1 MLYSGKKIVGRIRS
15 HIKKRGGAYSA
26 WVVGISKEP
35 RGSLFTKHG
44 VRRVG
49 DFWILI
55 HAETHAVARKVR
67 CYLTSK
73 LSLIRGSGVQDP
85 EADFVYAYRKS
96 ANTKP

>member
-1 MLYSGKKIVGRIRS
+1 MLYSGKTIVGRIRG

-44 VRRVG
+44 VRKVG
-49 DFWILI
+49 DFWILM
-55 HAETHAVARKVR
+55 HAETHKIARSVR
-67 CYLTSK
+67 LFLTSK
-73 LSLIRGSGVQDP
+73 LSLTRGSGPEDP
-85 EADFVYAYRKS
+85 AADFVYAYKKS